1 MKTFLITVSGMSPA
15 IITETLWALATETPP
30 VVPDEVVVITTLK
43 GEADIHEQLL
53 TPPAEWNNMKVW
65 ERLRQDIFRVT
76 NTPNNSPKLQLSVR
90 VIELPDEAS
99 GIKTKAYDL
108 RSKSDNAEAADFI
121 LQTIVPFVEAADHHV
136 IASIA
141 GGRKTMGALLYASM
155 SLVGRE
161 TDRVTHVLVNE
172 PFDMTRGFFYPEQPV
187 RLLQAFD
194 PATKK
199 TYPVSATAAVID
211 LADVPFVP
219 LRNGFKELNEKSRSF
234 SGLVDRYTNELKRSL
249 DRKPRVALDVD
260 SGKIRI
266 EEVTISLTGRE
277 LLVATF
283 LYLRAKEGKARF
295 QNNMAASGPYLRFVA
310 EWRQK
315 FPNHRAVAR
324 MQQDATQDD
333 LAKGLSSLRKK
344 LIVNGLG
351 NTVAYLAPERSKVGF
366 DAELL

>member
-1 MKTFLITVSGMSPA
+1 MKTILLAVSGMSPA
-15 IITETLWALATETPP
+15 IITETLWALATESPP

-43 GEADIHEQLL
+43 GETDIHEQLL
-53 TPPAEWNNMKVW
+53 TPQSDWGNKKVW
-65 ERLRQDIFRVT
+65 ECLRQDLFTVT
-76 NTPNNSPKLQLSVR
+76 QTPKTSSKLQLAVR
-90 VIELPDEAS
+90 VIELPDAAS

-121 LQTIVPFVEAADHHV
+121 LQAIVPFVNAADNHV

-161 TDRVTHVLVNE
+161 TDRVTHVLVNS

-187 RLLQAFD
+187 RLLEAFD

-199 TYPVSATAAVID
+199 TYPVTAIDAVID

-219 LRNGFKELNEKSRSF
+219 LRNGFKELNEKSLRF
-234 SGLVDRYTNELKRSL
+234 GGLVDRYSNELKRSL
-249 DRKPRVALDVD
+249 ERKPRLSLNAD
-260 SGKIRI
+260 SGEI
-266 EEVTISLTGRE
+266 EIEGVEIKLTGRE

-283 LYLRAKEGKARF
+283 FYLRAKQGKSRF
-295 QNNMAASGPYLRFVA
+295 QNTKAAIPSYLRFVA
-310 EWRQK
+310 EWREK
-315 FPNHRAVAR
+315 FPNHRAVVR
-324 MQQDATQDD
+324 IQQGSTSDD
-333 LAKGLSSLRKK
+333 LTKGLSSFRKK
-344 LIVNGLG
+344 LVRNGLG
-351 NTVAYLAPERSKVGF
+351 NTVSYLAPERSEVGF